1 MARALRASSALV
13 VVAALFAAAPARAW
27 TDAAVRS
34 VQARV
39 ELRPDASA
47 RITLTATVRVH
58 GGWLEGLELAGLDPD
73 LVLDETAPPFALDAE
88 GQRYEP
94 RAEVLAGGRVLLA
107 FGRRG
112 APRRGTITVTIAYTT
127 SLAHRATEPLEDEG
141 LVRVRWTLPGWRSGL
156 DGVQIEIV
164 APRGTRFGPRD
175 ESDTGASVAT
185 ERTELPE
192 GTRLSFRRAHL
203 PRTLA
208 WVVVADVPAAAMA
221 EELRAAPTAE
231 LAPLPS
237 AGPQAPPVDRRPLL
251 LALAAIVALLAC
263 AKILAVAR
271 LARSRRALAR
281 PLLPLPA
288 WLRAPLA
295 ASLAVA
301 AACASSEPLAAI
313 ALLACAAL
321 TATYRPAARLEA
333 SSLGAWRPA
342 DATWLR
348 AAARLRWT
356 RWIAPSSLLDATTPL
371 GAAHLGLWALA
382 PIHASLPLEL
392 AAPIAVLPLP
402 ILLTGTRLA
411 FPLGPAAGLG
421 ALLAVARRLRALPPG
436 VGLRPVVHVGV
447 RGDVQDARIRTI
459 LERRPR
465 GLLRLDLVVVEAER
479 VAGYERGV
487 RLLVLTRGGSAA
499 ERAAGERLADLPAI
513 TSPGGRRVARVARL
527 EELERIAAAFADCPE
542 AADVSRGTSA
552 ADETVHALPPPRAVG
567 F

>member
-185 ERTELPE
+185 ERTPATNLFGAAYAGDYFFADFVAGWIYRLDVPLAGGAYAFARTGGNPSGLVVGPDGALYVLL
-192 GTRLSFRRAHL
+192 GTR
-203 PRTLA
+203 
-208 WVVVADVPAAAMA
+208 
-221 EELRAAPTAE
+221 
-231 LAPLPS
+231 
-237 AGPQAPPVDRRPLL
+237 VDR
-251 LALAAIVALLAC
+251 
-263 AKILAVAR
+263 
-271 LARSRRALAR
+271 
-281 PLLPLPA
+281 
-288 WLRAPLA
+288 
-295 ASLAVA
+295 
-301 AACASSEPLAAI
+301 
-313 ALLACAAL
+313 
-321 TATYRPAARLEA
+321 
-333 SSLGAWRPA
+333 
-342 DATWLR
+342 
-348 AAARLRWT
+348 
-356 RWIAPSSLLDATTPL
+356 IAP
-371 GAAHLGLWALA
+371 
-382 PIHASLPLEL
+382 
-392 AAPIAVLPLP
+392 
-402 ILLTGTRLA
+402 
-411 FPLGPAAGLG
+411 
-421 ALLAVARRLRALPPG
+421 
-436 VGLRPVVHVGV
+436 
-447 RGDVQDARIRTI
+447 
-459 LERRPR
+459 
-465 GLLRLDLVVVEAER
+465 
-479 VAGYERGV
+479 
-487 RLLVLTRGGSAA
+487 
-499 ERAAGERLADLPAI
+499 
-513 TSPGGRRVARVARL
+513 
-527 EELERIAAAFADCPE
+527 
-542 AADVSRGTSA
+542 
-552 ADETVHALPPPRAVG
+552 
-567 F
+567 